1 MKKRLSSKI
10 AGLALSATIV
20 FTQAFTASAAVVGEV
35 VNHTLYTDIVAY
47 IDGQPIESYNINGET
62 AIVAEQLIGYGFNVT
77 WNAEERSL
85 SITEG
90 TKNVPKRDVTVL
102 DIPPAI
108 IGKKKSEVYY
118 TDIVTYIDGAPVESY
133 NVGGSTIIIFD
144 SLSAFGDITW
154 DSGERI
160 ISFKRRLSEDE
171 YADEV
176 IRLINAERRG
186 EGLSELEKDD
196 GLMKAAELR
205 AEEIS
210 LDGHFSHT
218 RPDGSSCFTVID
230 ELDIGEYSV
239 KGENIAM
246 GYRTPQAVMSGW
258 MNSEGHRANI
268 LNSRYNRVGVG
279 VYKKDNTF
287 YWVQFFGTSQTP
299 AE

>member
-1 MKKRLSSKI
+1 MKKGLSSKI
-10 AGLALSATIV
+10 IGLALSAAMVLAPTP
-20 FTQAFTASAAVVGEV
+20 TASAVAVGEV

-47 IDGQPIESYNINGET
+47 IDGQPIESYNIDGET

-90 TKNVPKRDVTVL
+90 TRLVPKRDVTVL

-118 TDIVTYIDGAPVESY
+118 TDIVTYIDGAPVKSY

-144 SLSAFGDITW
+144 SLSAFGDISW
-154 DSGERI
+154 QSDERT
-160 ISFKRRLSEDE
+160 ISFTRKLSEE
-171 YADEV
+171 EFPDEV
-176 IRLINAERRG
+176 IRLINAERDK
-186 EGLSELEKDD
+186 EGLSALEKDE
-196 GLMKAAELR
+196 GLTAAATLR

-210 LDGHFSHT
+210 RDGCFSHT
-218 RPDGSSCFTVID
+218 RPDGSSCFTVIK
-230 ELDIGEYSV
+230 ELDIGDYSV
-239 KGENIAM
+239 KGENIAR
-246 GYRTPQAVMSGW
+246 GYRTPQTVMSGW

-287 YWVQFFGTSQTP
+287 YWIQFFGTSKAIT
-299 AE
+299 E